1 MDNQSLAG
9 LVHIKNQQTST
20 KNSPLLP
27 AQKHQEQAKSN
38 SRTERRAPAIT
49 LFPWAGTGGSPAAA
63 LTGAGEGRGRHRR
76 MERCGPPTPPR
87 QEEEEEGEDVKG
99 RRRRREVV
107 DESKPA

>member
-20 KNSPLLP
+20 KNLPLLP

-49 LFPWAGTGGSPAAA
+49 LFPWAGTGGSPAAS
-63 LTGAGEGRGRHRR
+63 LIGAGEGRGRHRR
-76 MERCGPPTPPR
+76 MRGA
-87 QEEEEEGEDVKG
+87 VH
-99 RRRRREVV
+99 RRSRGKKKKKRG
-107 DESKPA
+107 KT